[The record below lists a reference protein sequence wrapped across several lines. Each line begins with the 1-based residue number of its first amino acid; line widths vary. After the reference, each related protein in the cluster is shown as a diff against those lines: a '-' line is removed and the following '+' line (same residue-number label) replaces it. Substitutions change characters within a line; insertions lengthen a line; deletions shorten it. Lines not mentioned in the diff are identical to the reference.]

1 MGEQEPESEPEPEPE
16 PELDPTPAPTAA
28 PTTAPSFC
36 SQVWG
41 QCGGM
46 FWHGY
51 TCCEPGNYCEF
62 SNPWYSQCK
71 PESEAVVGAG
81 KNSTSDNLVSFAS
94 LTSRLQWLTTVGIAL
109 TIIKAFS

>member
-1 MGEQEPESEPEPEPE
+1 MGS
-16 PELDPTPAPTAA
+16 DPTPAPTA
-28 PTTAPSFC
+28 TTTAAPSFC

-46 FWHGY
+46 FWQGN

-71 PESEAVVGAG
+71 PESAVVLGVG
-81 KNSTSDNLVSFAS
+81 KNSSSDNLVSSAS
-94 LTSRLQWLTTVGIAL
+94 LTSRLQRLTTVGIAL
-109 TIIKAFS
+109 SSIKAFS